1 MDAQIHRQLVNLE
14 VAEMALRQNL
24 HGHFQDE
31 TTRAHMERALAH
43 LREAAIATEEAA
55 NARSVN
61 QLVRELTGMERF
73 FESLKPELLSRSSG
87 HES

>member
-1 MDAQIHRQLVNLE
+1 MDAQIHWHLANLE

-24 HGHFQDE
+24 HAHVQDE
-31 TTRAHMERALAH
+31 NTHAHLERALAH
-43 LREAAIATEEAA
+43 IREASLSGEGA

-73 FESLKPELLSRSSG
+73 LESLQPEPMVRSG
-87 HES
+87 VHEL

>member
-1 MDAQIHRQLVNLE
+1 MDAQIHRQLASLE

-24 HGHFQDE
+24 HGHLQDE
-31 TTRAHMERALAH
+31 TTRAHLERALAH
-43 LREAAIATEEAA
+43 VREASLSEEGA

-73 FESLKPELLSRSSG
+73 FESLQTRTDGPLRPS
-87 HES
+87 

>member
-1 MDAQIHRQLVNLE
+1 MDAQNHRHLANLE

-24 HGHFQDE
+24 HGLVQDV
-31 TTRAHMERALAH
+31 TTRAHLERALAH
-43 LREAAIATEEAA
+43 VREASLSEGGA

-73 FESLKPELLSRSSG
+73 FESLQTQTDGPLRPS
-87 HES
+87 

>member
-1 MDAQIHRQLVNLE
+1 MDAQNHRHLANLE

-24 HGHFQDE
+24 HDHVQDE
-31 TTRAHMERALAH
+31 NTRAHLERALAH
-43 LREAAIATEEAA
+43 VREASLSGEGA

-73 FESLKPELLSRSSG
+73 FESLQTQTDGPLRPS
-87 HES
+87 